1 MENLQETIFKII
13 ATHFK
18 VPADKVTLSSKFIDD
33 FGADSLDVVE
43 FVLALEDEFDI
54 NITDNQAQKIATVKD
69 AIDHIELIISAK
81 NNLPT

>member
-13 ATHFK
+13 EEHFK
-18 VPADKVTLSSKFIDD
+18 VPLFKITLESQFIAD

-54 NITDNQAQKIATVKD
+54 NITDGQAQQITTVKH
-69 AIDHIELIISAK
+69 AIDHIEMIINAK
-81 NNLPT
+81 K